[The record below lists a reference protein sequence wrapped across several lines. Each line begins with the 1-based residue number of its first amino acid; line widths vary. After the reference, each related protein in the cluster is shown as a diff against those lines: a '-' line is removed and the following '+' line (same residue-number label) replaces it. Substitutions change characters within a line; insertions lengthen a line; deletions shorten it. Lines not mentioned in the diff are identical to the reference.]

1 MLDVRRMKV
10 LKEVAAQGSFSAAAE
25 ALSFTQSAVSQQVA
39 ALERE
44 AGAKLVERRARGI
57 RLTPAGEAL
66 VSHADAILARLDD
79 AEQELAAIAGLKGGR
94 VRVASFQSAGATL
107 VPKALAEFH
116 RRHRE
121 VELSAST
128 AELAEARDLLRAGD
142 IDVAIVMDFESQP
155 LLNAEVEIEH
165 LLNDQYFVALPS
177 DHRLADEPRVAL
189 ADLADEDWI
198 NSCPGTSCDQVVL
211 GACRAAG
218 FDPRVVVECDEN
230 DQMQAFVA
238 GGLGVALWPQLA
250 LAHVRP
256 GVAVKPVAGSPVE
269 RRVWAATLAGA
280 YRSAATEAMLE
291 ILRETAED
299 FTVHAPLGI
308 AASS

>member
-1 MLDVRRMKV
+1 MLDVRRMRV
-10 LKEVAAQGSFSAAAE
+10 LREVAAQGSFSAAAE

-44 AGAKLVERRARGI
+44 AGAKLVERGARGI

-79 AEQELAAIAGLKGGR
+79 AEQELAAIAGLRGGR

-107 VPKALAEFH
+107 IPRALAEFH
-116 RRHRE
+116 RRHRD
-121 VELSAST
+121 VDLSAST
-128 AELAEARDLLRAGD
+128 AELAEARELLRSGE
-142 IDVAIVMDFESQP
+142 IDLAIIMDFEGQP
-155 LLNAEVEIEH
+155 LVYPDLETEH
-165 LLNDQYFVALPS
+165 LLNDQYHIALPAS
-177 DHRLADEPRVAL
+177 HPLADKQRVSL
-189 ADLADEDWI
+189 MDLSDEDWI
-198 NSCPGTSCDQVVL
+198 NSCPGTSCDQVVV

-218 FDPRVVVECDEN
+218 FEPRVVVECDEN

-256 GVAVKPVAGSPVE
+256 GVVVKSVAGDQVE
-269 RRVWAATLAGA
+269 RRVHAATLAGA
-280 YRSAATEAMLE
+280 YRSAATEAMLA
-291 ILRETAED
+291 ILRETAEE
-299 FTVHAPLGI
+299 FTLTAPLRV
-308 AASS
+308 A

>member
-1 MLDVRRMKV
+1 MRV
-10 LKEVAAQGSFSAAAE
+10 LREVAAQGSFSAAAE

-44 AGAKLVERRARGI
+44 AGAKLVERGARGI

-79 AEQELAAIAGLKGGR
+79 AEQELAAIAGLRGGR

-107 VPKALAEFH
+107 VPRVLGEFH

-121 VELSAST
+121 VDLSAST
-128 AELAEARDLLRAGD
+128 AELAEARELLRSGE
-142 IDVAIVMDFESQP
+142 IDLAIVMDFEAKP
-155 LLNAEVEIEH
+155 LVYPDLETEH
-165 LLNDQYFVALPS
+165 LLNDQYHVALPAS
-177 DHRLADEPRVAL
+177 HRLAEKPSVAL
-189 ADLADEDWI
+189 IDLSDEDWI
-198 NSCPGTSCDQVVL
+198 NSCPGTSCDEVVV

-256 GVAVKPVAGSPVE
+256 GVVVKPVAGAQVE
-269 RRVWAATLAGA
+269 RRVHAATLAGA
-280 YRSAATEAMLE
+280 YRSAATEAMLAL
-291 ILRETAED
+291 LRETAEE
-299 FTVHAPLGI
+299 FTLTAPLRV
-308 AASS
+308 A

>member
-1 MLDVRRMKV
+1 MLDVRRLRV
-10 LKEVAAQGSFSAAAE
+10 LREVAACGSFSAAAE
-25 ALSFTQSAVSQQVA
+25 SLSFTQSAVSQQVA

-107 VPKALAEFH
+107 VPKALGEFH
-116 RRHRE
+116 RRHRD

-128 AELAEARDLLRAGD
+128 AELVEARDMLRSGD
-142 IDVAIVMDFESQP
+142 IDVAIVMDFEAQP
-155 LLNAEVEIEH
+155 LLYTDLETEH
-165 LLNDQYFVALPS
+165 LLNDPYFVALPS
-177 DHRLADEPRVAL
+177 DHRLADETSVSL
-189 ADLADEDWI
+189 SELADEDWI

-211 GACRAAG
+211 NACRTAG

-238 GGLGVALWPQLA
+238 GGLGVALWPHLA

-256 GVAVKPVAGSPVE
+256 GVVVKPVAGAQVE
-269 RRVWAATLAGA
+269 RRVWAATLGGA
-280 YRSAATEAMLE
+280 YRSAATEAMLT

-299 FTVHAPLGI
+299 FTVAAPLRV
-308 AASS
+308 A

>member
-44 AGAKLVERRARGI
+44 SGAKLVERRARGI

-107 VPKALAEFH
+107 VPKALGEFH
-116 RRHRE
+116 RRHAD

-128 AELAEARDLLRAGD
+128 AELTEARDLLRAGGHARG
-142 IDVAIVMDFESQP
+142 DVHGFRGPPPPHPPAPPPARAGRGPRGGGGAPPPWGGGVP
-155 LLNAEVEIEH
+155 RRGPPPWPPGRPPPPPPRPTPAPPPPPPPR
-165 LLNDQYFVALPS
+165 LPPARS
-177 DHRLADEPRVAL
+177 R
-189 ADLADEDWI
+189 
-198 NSCPGTSCDQVVL
+198 S
-211 GACRAAG
+211 RASVSSA
-218 FDPRVVVECDEN
+218 V
-230 DQMQAFVA
+230 
-238 GGLGVALWPQLA
+238 LA
-250 LAHVRP
+250 L
-256 GVAVKPVAGSPVE
+256 SS
-269 RRVWAATLAGA
+269 T
-280 YRSAATEAMLE
+280 SAW
-291 ILRETAED
+291 
-299 FTVHAPLGI
+299 
-308 AASS
+308 

>member
-1 MLDVRRMKV
+1 MLDVRRMRV
-10 LKEVAAQGSFSAAAE
+10 LREVAAQGSFSAAAE

-44 AGAKLVERRARGI
+44 AGAKLVERGARGI
-57 RLTPAGEAL
+57 RLTAAGQAL

-94 VRVASFQSAGATL
+94 LRTAAFQSAGATL
-107 VPKALAEFH
+107 IPRALAEFH

-121 VELSAST
+121 VDLSAST
-128 AELAEARDLLRAGD
+128 AELPEARELLRAGE
-142 IDVAIVMDFESQP
+142 IDVAIVMDFEAQP
-155 LLNAEVEIEH
+155 LLYPELETEYLI
-165 LLNDQYFVALPS
+165 NDPYFVALPS
-177 DHRLADEPRVAL
+177 GHPLAERARVSV
-189 ADLADEDWI
+189 ADLSDEDWI
-198 NSCPGTSCDQVVL
+198 NSCPGTGCDQIVI

-230 DQMQAFVA
+230 DQMQACVA

-256 GVAVKPVAGSPVE
+256 GVVVKPVAGAQVE
-269 RRVWAATLAGA
+269 RRVHAATLGGA
-280 YRSAATEAMLE
+280 YRSAATEAMLA
-291 ILRETAED
+291 ILRETAEE
-299 FTVHAPLGI
+299 FTLTAPLRV
-308 AASS
+308 A

>member
-1 MLDVRRMKV
+1 MLDVRRMRV
-10 LKEVAAQGSFSAAAE
+10 LREVAAQGSFSAAAE

-44 AGAKLVERRARGI
+44 SGTKLVERRARGI

-107 VPKALAEFH
+107 VPKALTEFH

-121 VELSAST
+121 VDLIAST
-128 AELAEARDLLRAGD
+128 AELQEAHELLRAGE
-142 IDVAIVMDFESQP
+142 IDVAIVMDFEAQP
-155 LLNAEVEIEH
+155 LLYTDLETEH
-165 LLNDQYFVALPS
+165 LLNDQYHVALPS
-177 DHRLADEPRVAL
+177 GHRLADKAKVPLIE
-189 ADLADEDWI
+189 LADEDWI

-230 DQMQAFVA
+230 DQMQACVA

-256 GVAVKPVAGSPVE
+256 GVVVKPVAGSQVE
-269 RRVWAATLAGA
+269 RRVHAATLADA
-280 YRSAATEAMLE
+280 YRSAATEAMLA
-291 ILRETAED
+291 ILRETAEE
-299 FTVHAPLGI
+299 FTLTAPLRV
-308 AASS
+308 A